1 MEGNA
6 PVAQL
11 SLPNFILDFVPGF
24 GGTNDDVVRS
34 RQRSTLILIAAFWV
48 FTFTVMSVRA
58 SVLETLPFDVLG
70 PRRLLTSAFCTLLC
84 LIMVRLLGHL
94 RTSSFPRWIAW
105 GMIGAFAMAVSLTAF
120 RMTMNRIL
128 MPLPGTSSHV
138 LPEFVQWA
146 LIYFG
151 YCLAWTGTHLA
162 LTYHWQVEDER
173 QRAAALIE
181 LAQEAQIAALRYQV
195 NPHFLFNSLN
205 SISALV
211 MERRNEDAETMLLNL
226 CAFVRTTFAKD
237 PRALIPLSEEIA
249 LQRLYLGIEE
259 TRFSERMK
267 VLYEVPDD
275 LANARV
281 PTLILQPLVENA
293 LRHGVGESEALT
305 TVRICAARRGDQ
317 LHLVVEDDS
326 AGARVAKG
334 GTPGKGKPD
343 SGGLGLHNVRDRLR
357 AHFGEDASFEA
368 KRRKAGGFRVDIA
381 LPLQG
386 AA

>member
-70 PRRLLTSAFCTLLC
+70 PRRLLTSAFGTLLC

-181 LAQEAQIAALRYQV
+181 LAQEAQIAAL
-195 NPHFLFNSLN
+195 
-205 SISALV
+205 
-211 MERRNEDAETMLLNL
+211 
-226 CAFVRTTFAKD
+226 VRTLQTEPTVLLLDEPTAALD
-237 PRALIPLSEEIA
+237 PASARAI
-249 LQRLYLGIEE
+249 
-259 TRFSERMK
+259 
-267 VLYEVPDD
+267 
-275 LANARV
+275 
-281 PTLILQPLVENA
+281 
-293 LRHGVGESEALT
+293 EALLQHWFAQAPERHAWVWIT
-305 TVRICAARRGDQ
+305 HDPAQAARIGQQHWRVEAG
-317 LHLVVEDDS
+317 HLQTEPS
-326 AGARVAKG
+326 R
-334 GTPGKGKPD
+334 
-343 SGGLGLHNVRDRLR
+343 
-357 AHFGEDASFEA
+357 
-368 KRRKAGGFRVDIA
+368 
-381 LPLQG
+381 
-386 AA
+386 

>member
-6 PVAQL
+6 LAAHM
-11 SLPNFILDFVPGF
+11 SFPNFILDFVPGSS
-24 GGTNDDVVRS
+24 GPNGDVIRS
-34 RQRSTLILIAAFWV
+34 RQRSTLTLIAAFWV
-48 FTFTVMSVRA
+48 FTFTVMSVQA
-58 SVLETLPFDVLG
+58 SVSETLTFDVLG
-70 PRRLLTSAFCTLLC
+70 PRRVVTSAFGTLLC
-84 LIMVRLLGHL
+84 VIMVRLLGHL

-120 RMTMNRIL
+120 SMTMNRIL
-128 MPLPGTSSHV
+128 MPLPGTSPPE
-138 LPEFVQWA
+138 LPELVQRV

-173 QRAAALIE
+173 QRAAALTE
-181 LAQEAQIAALRYQV
+181 LAQGAQIAALRYQI

-211 MERRNEDAETMLLNL
+211 MERRNDDAETMLLNL
-226 CAFVRTTFAKD
+226 CTFVRTTFAKD

-275 LANARV
+275 LAGARV

-293 LRHGVGESEALT
+293 LRHGVGESEKMT

-326 AGARVAKG
+326 AGARGAG
-334 GTPGKGKPD
+334 GSAPDGSKPA
-343 SGGLGLHNVRDRLR
+343 SGGLGLHNVRDRLH

-368 KRRKAGGFRVDIA
+368 KRREAGGFRVDIS